1 MAKITVLTMVNAK
14 VVFTCMMM
22 LIMDDYCIYDDLLI
36 SSFHIVWFS
45 CQTYLFMN

>member
-1 MAKITVLTMVNAK
+1 MVMNAGMTSGYKITVLIMVK
-14 VVFTCMMM
+14 MTVLIMWMIIVFTS
-22 LIMDDYCIYDDLLI
+22 